1 MVGEEACKQAART
14 TRPPQEG
21 CMHTTAVNMGGRGTN
36 PQPSAALACVW
47 DNAPLA
53 RLPGNLGRGLS
64 EHQDPQGH
72 QEDLEGHQ
80 ALPKH
85 IDPLGVKE
93 QGLHSHRL
101 FSCGQDKKKRPPSKN
116 ISQRRSKKLST
127 ALDPTTWSQDQKQT
141 ADIGWCRVRAYSCNC
156 VAREEA

>member
-1 MVGEEACKQAART
+1 MKRGLQPPRPTHTKRRQPT
-14 TRPPQEG
+14 TTTLCAPPIDPFERKPTEST
-21 CMHTTAVNMGGRGTN
+21 CTRRDGGRGGVHAGRTSS
-36 PQPSAALACVW
+36 QATARRLHAHHSGKVTWEEEEQTRCTCAALACVW

-53 RLPGNLGRGLS
+53 RLPRNLGRGLS

-93 QGLHSHRL
+93 QGLHSHHE
-101 FSCGQDKKKRPPSKN
+101 N
-116 ISQRRSKKLST
+116 
-127 ALDPTTWSQDQKQT
+127 
-141 ADIGWCRVRAYSCNC
+141 
-156 VAREEA
+156 REK